1 MYMGK
6 YIHVFKHKKLNF
18 KRQKQNTMIARL
30 NTNDLKLCQHREYL
44 KSML

>member
-1 MYMGK
+1 MGK
-6 YIHVFKHKKLNF
+6 YIFKHKKFNF